1 MTSEFQGSHAAEP
14 TPGKHA
20 ISNWLAHSRGDH
32 NTEDCIEGRHQ
43 SAEPNSNKLIHCH
56 GEDADT
62 SYEHFP
68 IMLWSKPVVLAS
80 QILFFACL
88 YSNPISAQETSD
100 DGVLVLT
107 GGGGAG
113 GDAPTGPS
121 AAATS
126 TGSTGTRSSSSGSG
140 SSSTIT
146 SSSSTA
152 STTPPDILTLTGS
165 APTNSLNQ
173 TRTSTSTGPQPTN
186 KTPCNLHVEF
196 CNRKY
201 SNITQVCAHNSPF
214 VLANN
219 AAANQA
225 FGVISQLEDGIR
237 MLQIQ
242 AHVVNGTV
250 YLCHSS
256 CDILNAGSM
265 TDYLTTVAE
274 WVAKHPYDVI
284 TILIGNA
291 AYLPVSTYTPAIAD
305 SGLLPYV
312 YTPPKKDMALSD
324 WPTLSSMII
333 TSSRVVVFMDYETD
347 QDAVPY
353 ILDEFTYMW
362 ETPFDPVDRAF
373 PCTVQR
379 PPDLPEAAAKS
390 RMYIAN
396 HNLNTE
402 LELLGNSLLVPTQP
416 LLDETNAVSGFGSL
430 GLAASQCNEMWGK
443 PPTVLNVDY
452 YNVGNGSVFEVAAKW
467 NNVTYN
473 ATCCGLADNSAG
485 RMGAGMFWFGV
496 MAAVVSVLLS

>member
-1 MTSEFQGSHAAEP
+1 
-14 TPGKHA
+14 
-20 ISNWLAHSRGDH
+20 
-32 NTEDCIEGRHQ
+32 
-43 SAEPNSNKLIHCH
+43 
-56 GEDADT
+56 
-62 SYEHFP
+62 
-68 IMLWSKPVVLAS
+68 MLWSKPIVLAS

-88 YSNPISAQETSD
+88 YSNPISAQETTD

-107 GGGGAG
+107 GQGGGAG
-113 GDAPTGPS
+113 GDAPTGPPVAS
-121 AAATS
+121 TPTS
-126 TGSTGTRSSSSGSG
+126 TSGGSKSSTDG
-140 SSSTIT
+140 SSSVTSST
-146 SSSSTA
+146 SSSTTTT
-152 STTPPDILTLTGS
+152 TTPPDILTLTGS
-165 APTNSLNQ
+165 AATNSLNQ
-173 TRTSTSTGPQPTN
+173 TRSSTSAGPQPTN

-214 VLANN
+214 IKPNN

-225 FGVISQLEDGIR
+225 YDVINQLDDGIR

-242 AHVVNGTV
+242 AHVANGTV
-250 YLCHSS
+250 FLCHSS
-256 CDILNAGSM
+256 CDILNAGTM

-291 AYLPVSTYTPAIAD
+291 KYLPVTTYTPAIAD

-312 YTPPKKDMALSD
+312 YTPPKKDMKLAD

-333 TSSRVVVFMDYETD
+333 TSSRVVIFMDYEAN
-347 QDAVPY
+347 QDTTPY
-353 ILDEFTYMW
+353 ILDEFSYMW

-379 PPDLPEAAAKS
+379 PPNLSKAAAKS

-416 LLDETNAVSGFGSL
+416 LLAETNAVSGFGSL
-430 GLAASQCNEMWGK
+430 GLAAQQCNATWGK

-473 ATCCGLADNSAG
+473 ATCCGMMDNAG
-485 RMGAGMFWFGV
+485 RRIGGEMMWIAV
-496 MAAVVSVLLS
+496 MAVVVSVLLV

>member
-1 MTSEFQGSHAAEP
+1 
-14 TPGKHA
+14 
-20 ISNWLAHSRGDH
+20 
-32 NTEDCIEGRHQ
+32 
-43 SAEPNSNKLIHCH
+43 
-56 GEDADT
+56 
-62 SYEHFP
+62 
-68 IMLWSKPVVLAS
+68 MLWSKPVVLAS

-88 YSNPISAQETSD
+88 YSNPVSAQDTTD

-107 GGGGAG
+107 GGGGDAG
-113 GDAPTGPS
+113 GDAAT
-121 AAATS
+121 ATS
-126 TGSTGTRSSSSGSG
+126 TVATASGSTGTKSTTSGSG
-140 SSSTIT
+140 STTIT
-146 SSSSTA
+146 SSSSGTA
-152 STTPPDILTLTGS
+152 STTAADILTLTGS
-165 APTNSLNQ
+165 AATNTLNQ
-173 TRTSTSTGPQPTN
+173 TRTSTTAGPQPTN

-196 CNRKY
+196 CTRKY

-214 VLANN
+214 VKANN

-225 FGVISQLEDGIR
+225 FGVISQLDDGIR

-250 YLCHSS
+250 FLCHSS
-256 CDILNAGSM
+256 CDILNAGTM
-265 TDYLTTVAE
+265 TDYLTIVAG

-291 AYLPVSTYTPAIAD
+291 GYLPVSTYTPAITD

-312 YTPPKKDMALSD
+312 YTPPKTDMALSD

-333 TSSRVVVFMDYETD
+333 TSSRVVIFMDYDAD
-347 QDAVPY
+347 QATVPY

-379 PPDLPEAAAKS
+379 PPDLATATAKN

-402 LELLGNSLLVPTQP
+402 LELLGNTLLVPTQP
-416 LLDETNAVSGFGSL
+416 LLGETNAASGYGSL
-430 GLAASQCNEMWGK
+430 GLAASQCNATWGK

-467 NNVTYN
+467 NDVTYN
-473 ATCCGLADNSAG
+473 ATCCGMASSGGG
-485 RMGAGMFWFGV
+485 RVGRGVLGVAGM
-496 MAAVVSVLLS
+496 AVLVSVLLS

>member
-1 MTSEFQGSHAAEP
+1 
-14 TPGKHA
+14 
-20 ISNWLAHSRGDH
+20 
-32 NTEDCIEGRHQ
+32 
-43 SAEPNSNKLIHCH
+43 
-56 GEDADT
+56 
-62 SYEHFP
+62 
-68 IMLWSKPVVLAS
+68 MLWSKPVVLAS

-88 YSNPISAQETSD
+88 YSNPISAQETTD

-107 GGGGAG
+107 GAGGGAG
-113 GDAPTGPS
+113 GDTA
-121 AAATS
+121 
-126 TGSTGTRSSSSGSG
+126 TGTSVATPTSSSSSSGSKSSSDG
-140 SSSTIT
+140 SSSTTSTT
-146 SSSSTA
+146 SSGKA
-152 STTPPDILTLTGS
+152 STTPPDILTLTGG
-165 APTNSLNQ
+165 AATNTLNQ
-173 TRTSTSTGPQPTN
+173 TRTTTAAGPQPTN

-196 CNRKY
+196 CTRKY

-214 VLANN
+214 VKASN

-225 FGVISQLEDGIR
+225 FGVVSQLDDGIR

-250 YLCHSS
+250 FLCHSS
-256 CDILNAGSM
+256 CDILNAGTM

-291 AYLPVSTYTPAIAD
+291 AYLPVTTYTPAISD

-333 TSSRVVVFMDYETD
+333 TSSRVVIFMDYETD
-347 QDAVPY
+347 QDTVPY
-353 ILDEFTYMW
+353 ILDEFTYIW

-373 PCTVQR
+373 PCTAQR
-379 PPDLPEAAAKS
+379 PPDLTTAAAKS

-402 LELLGNSLLVPTQP
+402 LELLGNTLLVPTVP
-416 LLDETNAVSGFGSL
+416 LLGETNAVEGLGSL
-430 GLAASQCNEMWGK
+430 GLAAKTCNETWGK

-473 ATCCGLADNSAG
+473 ATCCGLMDSSGRRMRAG
-485 RMGAGMFWFGV
+485 VVGVAV
-496 MAAVVSVLLS
+496 MAVLVSVLLS

>member
-1 MTSEFQGSHAAEP
+1 
-14 TPGKHA
+14 
-20 ISNWLAHSRGDH
+20 
-32 NTEDCIEGRHQ
+32 
-43 SAEPNSNKLIHCH
+43 
-56 GEDADT
+56 
-62 SYEHFP
+62 
-68 IMLWSKPVVLAS
+68 MLWTKPVVLAS
-80 QILFFACL
+80 QIVFFACL
-88 YSNPISAQETSD
+88 YSNPISAQETTD

-107 GGGGAG
+107 GGGGGGG
-113 GDAPTGPS
+113 GDTSTGPS
-121 AAATS
+121 GPSGPSALAAPTTS
-126 TGSTGTRSSSSGSG
+126 TGSKSGTGGSSSTTITSPSSSSGS
-140 SSSTIT
+140 
-146 SSSSTA
+146 A

-165 APTNSLNQ
+165 AATNTLNQ
-173 TRTSTSTGPQPTN
+173 TRTSTTDGPQPTN

-214 VLANN
+214 VKASN

-250 YLCHSS
+250 FLCHSS
-256 CDILNAGSM
+256 CDILNSGTM
-265 TDYLTTVAE
+265 TDYLTTVTE
-274 WVAKHPYDVI
+274 WVQRHPYDVI

-305 SGLLPYV
+305 SGLLNYV

-324 WPTLSSMII
+324 WPTLSNMII

-353 ILDEFTYMW
+353 ILDEFRYMW

-379 PPDLPEAAAKS
+379 PPNLPAPEAKS

-402 LELLGNSLLVPTQP
+402 LELLGNTLLVPTAP
-416 LLDETNAVSGFGSL
+416 LLEETNAVEGFGSL
-430 GLAASQCNEMWGK
+430 GLAAKQCDAMWGK

-452 YNVGNGSVFEVAAKW
+452 YNVGNGSVFEVAAKNKNGGTDVVGW
-467 NNVTYN
+467 
-473 ATCCGLADNSAG
+473 GDG
-485 RMGAGMFWFGV
+485 GAGFG
-496 MAAVVSVLLS
+496 AAVVGLVWDVARE

>member
-1 MTSEFQGSHAAEP
+1 
-14 TPGKHA
+14 
-20 ISNWLAHSRGDH
+20 
-32 NTEDCIEGRHQ
+32 
-43 SAEPNSNKLIHCH
+43 
-56 GEDADT
+56 
-62 SYEHFP
+62 
-68 IMLWSKPVVLAS
+68 MLWSKPVVLAS

-100 DGVLVLT
+100 DGVLILT

-146 SSSSTA
+146 SSSGAA

-165 APTNSLNQ
+165 ASTNSLNQ

-274 WVAKHPYDVI
+274 WVAKHPAPAVRLHAPEEGHGALRLADAEQHDHHLPAGRGVHG
-284 TILIGNA
+284 LRDRPGRRA
-291 AYLPVSTYTPAIAD
+291 LHPRRVHLHVGDALRPRRPRLPVHRAAPSQ
-305 SGLLPYV
+305 
-312 YTPPKKDMALSD
+312 PPRGRS
-324 WPTLSSMII
+324 
-333 TSSRVVVFMDYETD
+333 EE
-347 QDAVPY
+347 QDVHCEPQ
-353 ILDEFTYMW
+353 
-362 ETPFDPVDRAF
+362 PQHR
-373 PCTVQR
+373 
-379 PPDLPEAAAKS
+379 AAA
-390 RMYIAN
+390 AG
-396 HNLNTE
+396 E
-402 LELLGNSLLVPTQP
+402 
-416 LLDETNAVSGFGSL
+416 
-430 GLAASQCNEMWGK
+430 LAAG
-443 PPTVLNVDY
+443 PD
-452 YNVGNGSVFEVAAKW
+452 AA
-467 NNVTYN
+467 V
-473 ATCCGLADNSAG
+473 AG
-485 RMGAGMFWFGV
+485 RDECGQWVWELGAGGEPV
-496 MAAVVSVLLS
+496 Q

>member
-1 MTSEFQGSHAAEP
+1 
-14 TPGKHA
+14 
-20 ISNWLAHSRGDH
+20 
-32 NTEDCIEGRHQ
+32 
-43 SAEPNSNKLIHCH
+43 
-56 GEDADT
+56 
-62 SYEHFP
+62 
-68 IMLWSKPVVLAS
+68 MLWSKPVVLAS
-80 QILFFACL
+80 QILFFACF
-88 YSNPISAQETSD
+88 YSNPISAQETTD
-100 DGVLVLT
+100 AGVLVLT
-107 GGGGAG
+107 GTG
-113 GDAPTGPS
+113 GDTPTGPLS
-121 AAATS
+121 ATPTS
-126 TGSTGTRSSSSGSG
+126 LTGTK
-140 SSSTIT
+140 SSTT
-146 SSSSTA
+146 SSDSTTRTTSSHTSSTF
-152 STTPPDILTLTGS
+152 PPDALTLTGS
-165 APTNSLNQ
+165 TTNSLNQ

-196 CNRKY
+196 CTRKY

-214 VLANN
+214 VKANN

-225 FGVISQLEDGIR
+225 LGVVSQLDDGIR

-250 YLCHSS
+250 FLCHSS
-256 CDILNAGSM
+256 CDILNAGTM
-265 TDYLTTVAE
+265 TDYLTIVAE
-274 WVAKHPYDVI
+274 WVQKHPYDVI

-291 AYLPVSTYTPAIAD
+291 AYLPVSTYTSAIAD

-324 WPTLSSMII
+324 WPTLSNMII

-347 QDAVPY
+347 QNSVPY

-362 ETPFDPVDRAF
+362 ETPFDPIERAF

-379 PPDLPEAAAKS
+379 PPDLSAAAAKS

-402 LELLGNSLLVPTQP
+402 LSLLGNSLLVPTQP
-416 LLDETNAVSGFGSL
+416 LLGETNAVSGFGSL
-430 GLAASQCNEMWGK
+430 GLAAQQCNETWGK

-473 ATCCGLADNSAG
+473 ATCCGMADSAG
-485 RMGAGMFWFGV
+485 VRVGGGCGGLRGWRWFRCYCRRSEGI
-496 MAAVVSVLLS
+496 